1 MITSWD
7 QTVFLQSLNAD
18 IPTFAYWDK
27 KTSIVN
33 NESFGFFSDLKKKI
47 YFV

>member
-1 MITSWD
+1 MKNLQKSLEISKAMITSWD

-27 KTSIVN
+27 KNFHS
-33 NESFGFFSDLKKKI
+33 
-47 YFV
+47 